1 MSGLHKFPLYPQTV
15 GVNDQGHLCIAG
27 CDAVSLSE
35 QFGTP
40 LYLIDEYTM
49 RNHCRE
55 FKSEFSKYYRD
66 TAVIYASK
74 ALLNRQVA
82 LLIAEEKVGLDVVSG
97 GDLSIARSVNF
108 PMDSVY
114 FHGNNK
120 TMQELKMALDFGVG
134 TIVVD
139 NFYELDLLDKL
150 VTEHKSNQ
158 RVMLR
163 ITPGVDPHSHKY
175 TSTGI
180 LDSKFGFPLST
191 GQAAEA
197 VKKTMA
203 VSGLNLVG
211 LHFHLG
217 SPLFEVEPYLMAID
231 LILQFAANMKQEQG
245 FKLEEL
251 SIGGG
256 FAVQYVLGIEAPSA
270 ADYAKAIAGRIN
282 SLGSKLELT
291 PPNLIIEPGRAIV
304 AQAGVALYSVG
315 AIKNIPGVRK
325 YICIDGGMSDNI
337 RPALYGAKYEAIV
350 ANKVNNIENDLV
362 TIVGKLCESG
372 DILIKDT
379 RLASMA
385 SGDLIAMPVCGAY
398 SIPMSSNYN
407 NALRPAIVML
417 NNGKAK
423 LIRRRE
429 SYEDLIRLDEI

>member
-1 MSGLHKFPLYPQTV
+1 MSGLKKLSLYPQTA

-27 CDAVSLSE
+27 CDVVSLSE
-35 QFGTP
+35 EFGTP
-40 LYLIDEYTM
+40 LYLIDEYTL
-49 RNHCRE
+49 RNHCRD
-55 FKSEFSKYYRD
+55 FKTEFSKHYHD

-82 LLIAEEKVGLDVVSG
+82 LIIAEEEIGLDVVSG
-97 GDLSIARSVNF
+97 GDLSVARSVNF
-108 PMDSVY
+108 PMDTVY

-120 TMQELKMALDFGVG
+120 TIQELKMALDFGVG
-134 TIVVD
+134 TIVLD
-139 NFYELDLLDKL
+139 NLYELEILDKL
-150 VTEHKSNQ
+150 VVEHKQNQ

-163 ITPGVDPHSHKY
+163 ITPGVDPHTHKH

-197 VKKTMA
+197 VKNTMA
-203 VSGLNLVG
+203 ASGLNLVG

-217 SPLFEVEPYLMAID
+217 SPLFEVEPYLVALD
-231 LILQFAANMKQEQG
+231 LVLQFASNMKKELGMQL
-245 FKLEEL
+245 KEL

-256 FAVQYVLGIEAPSA
+256 FAVQYVLGVEAPSA
-270 ADYAKAIAGRIN
+270 ADYAKAIASRVN
-282 SLGSKLELT
+282 SLCSRLELT
-291 PPNLIIEPGRAIV
+291 LPHLTIEPGRAIV

-325 YICIDGGMSDNI
+325 YVCIDGGMSDNI

-350 ANKVNNIENDLV
+350 ANKVNNIENEIV

-372 DILIKDT
+372 DILVKDA
-379 RLASMA
+379 RLASMS

-417 NNGKAK
+417 NDGQAK

-429 SYEDLIRLDEI
+429 SYKDLIRLDEI